1 LLNLEKIMYA
11 VVKIAGKQFRVEK
24 DTRVKVPLLSAEP
37 GKHVHFDQVLLFQNE
52 QGELAIGNPVLEKI
66 NVSALVLKHGRE
78 KKVIVYHKK
87 RRKGYQ
93 RKKGH
98 RQDFTLLEITD
109 IGTGPRLEKKA
120 ESTREVK
127 PVDIEKAAP
136 VEAKDK
142 PASAKKTE
150 HKPAPAKTKTV
161 REIKKTKTPDI
172 KKKTTAEK
180 KPAPAKK
187 VTDKKKPAGNKK

>member
-1 LLNLEKIMYA
+1 MYA
-11 VVKIAGKQFRVEK
+11 IVEIAGKQYRVEK
-24 DTRVKVPLLSAEP
+24 EKRIKVPFLSTEP
-37 GKHVHFDQVLLFQNE
+37 GKEVHFDRVLMYRDE
-52 QGELAIGNPVLEKI
+52 KGDVVIGKPVVEKI
-66 NVSALVLKHGRE
+66 NVSALVIGHGRE
-78 KKVIVYHKK
+78 KKIIVYKKK

-127 PVDIEKAAP
+127 PVDIEKAVP

>member
-66 NVSALVLKHGRE
+66 NVTALVLKHGRE

-98 RQDFTLLEITD
+98 RQDFTLLEIKD
-109 IGTGPRLEKKA
+109 IGIGRRAEKVLETAVAEKSSKVTEAEVPGSKGKTTAAVKHAEKKA
-120 ESTREVK
+120 VPGKAKVVKEVK
-127 PVDIEKAAP
+127 K
-136 VEAKDK
+136 EAKK
-142 PASAKKTE
+142 PAAASKS
-150 HKPAPAKTKTV
+150 
-161 REIKKTKTPDI
+161 
-172 KKKTTAEK
+172 
-180 KPAPAKK
+180 APAKK
-187 VTDKKKPAGNKK
+187 EAAKKKPAAKKK

>member
-1 LLNLEKIMYA
+1 MYA

-98 RQDFTLLEITD
+98 RQDFTLLEIKD
-109 IGTGPRLEKKA
+109 IGIGRRAEKVLETAVAEKSSKVTEAEVPGSKGKTTAAVKHAEKKA
-120 ESTREVK
+120 VPGKAKVVKEVK
-127 PVDIEKAAP
+127 K
-136 VEAKDK
+136 EAKK
-142 PASAKKTE
+142 PAAASKS
-150 HKPAPAKTKTV
+150 
-161 REIKKTKTPDI
+161 
-172 KKKTTAEK
+172 
-180 KPAPAKK
+180 APAKK
-187 VTDKKKPAGNKK
+187 EAAKKKPAAKKK

>member
-1 LLNLEKIMYA
+1 MLNLEKIMYA

-66 NVSALVLKHGRE
+66 NVTALVLKHGRE

-98 RQDFTLLEITD
+98 RQDFTLLEIKD
-109 IGTGPRLEKKA
+109 IGIGRRAEKVLETAVAEKSSKVTEAEVPGSKGKTTAAVKHAEKKA
-120 ESTREVK
+120 VPGKAKVVKEVK
-127 PVDIEKAAP
+127 K
-136 VEAKDK
+136 EAKK
-142 PASAKKTE
+142 PAAASKS
-150 HKPAPAKTKTV
+150 
-161 REIKKTKTPDI
+161 
-172 KKKTTAEK
+172 
-180 KPAPAKK
+180 APAKK
-187 VTDKKKPAGNKK
+187 EAAKKKPAAKKK